1 MKTTKTT
8 TTKGI
13 YKVEHL
19 FDENNDRWIY
29 IEYND
34 NNKVIG
40 LNFMQGNDYKLFKDC
55 FCTKDYS
62 LTAYYSEMQHVLFL
76 EKAHSPLR
84 IDFINTIFWSYLS
97 AVKCFKEVAFCKQ
110 HPLRDMVE

>member
-8 TTKGI
+8 TTKAI

-19 FDENNDRWIY
+19 FDENHDRWIY

-34 NNKVIG
+34 RNKVIG

-76 EKAHSPLR
+76 EKAHTPLR

-110 HPLRDMVE
+110 HPLRDMAE